1 MWLYQSSQHSWI
13 NKIFPCLFQFLDYA
27 LQVRPVTF
35 LQEPTS
41 RIALVGSSVT
51 FSCNTSIAPLVS
63 NYPLPTL
70 TWRFN
75 GSAGTQSSWKVTSN
89 SGEDGYSELHIEN
102 VTEGNAGYYEC
113 VSSDGGG
120 NYITVSRRA
129 WLTVVSKYIIPS
141 LFRHG

>member
-1 MWLYQSSQHSWI
+1 MSLSIS
-13 NKIFPCLFQFLDYA
+13 DYA

-41 RIALVGSSVT
+41 RVALVGSSVT

-63 NYPLPTL
+63 NYPLPSL

-141 LFRHG
+141 LFRHR